1 MEYDV
6 VIIGAGLAGL
16 CCARRLNQAGLNFLI
31 LDSADGVGGRIR
43 TDDVEGFRLD
53 RGFQVFSTAYPEAKM
68 VLDYKALELH
78 SFEPGALVRYG
89 GVFHQLT
96 DPWRRPL
103 RGFRSVISPIG
114 TLADK
119 LRVARLRSRV
129 LRGSVA
135 DQFATPE
142 TTTLKALQQDGF
154 TDSMIERFFRPF
166 LGGIFLDP
174 ELQASSRMFNFVF
187 RMFSS
192 GDATLPA
199 EGMEAIPR
207 QIALG
212 LPPESIRLN
221 ARVAGLQNR
230 SVSLESG
237 ESIQAR
243 AVVVATESPVSAELL
258 GESISPG
265 SQGVTCLY
273 FATDRP
279 PINQPILVLNGE
291 GHGPVNNLCVPS
303 LLVPCAPEGR
313 HLVSATVLGI
323 PAQDDATLEREVRE
337 HLASWFG
344 TEVNSWQ
351 ILRTYRIPH
360 ALPRQR
366 PPALSTPERPV
377 RLQDG
382 LYVCGDHRDN
392 ASINGAM
399 VSGRRAAESILEE
412 FDQKPT

>member
-1 MEYDV
+1 MDDDV
-6 VIIGAGLAGL
+6 VIVGAGLAGL
-16 CCARRLNQAGLNFLI
+16 CCARRLSQAGLRSLL
-31 LDSADGVGGRIR
+31 LDAADAVGGRVR

-53 RGFQVFSTAYPEAKM
+53 RGFQVFSTAYPEAQQ
-68 VLDYKALELH
+68 VLDDQALDLH
-78 SFEPGALVRYG
+78 RFEPGALVRYG
-89 GVFHQLT
+89 GALHPLT

-103 RGFRSVISPIG
+103 RGLRSVFSPIG
-114 TLADK
+114 TFADK

-135 DQFATPE
+135 DQFVGPE
-142 TTTLKALQQDGF
+142 TTTLEALQQDGF

-174 ELQASSRMFNFVF
+174 ELNASSRMFNFVF

-192 GDATLPA
+192 GHAALPA
-199 EGMEAIPR
+199 QGMQAIPR

-212 LPPESIRLN
+212 LRPGSIRLN
-221 ARVAGLQNR
+221 TRVIGLQNG
-230 SVSLESG
+230 SVRVESG
-237 ESIQAR
+237 ESIRAR
-243 AVVVATESPVSAELL
+243 AVVVATESPIAAELL
-258 GESISPG
+258 GEAVSPG

-279 PINQPILVLNGE
+279 PIDRPILVLNGE

-323 PAQDDATLEREVRE
+323 PAQDDATLERGVRE
-337 HLASWFG
+337 QLAGWFG
-344 TEVNSWQ
+344 AEVNRWQ
-351 ILRTYRIPH
+351 HLRTYRIPH
-360 ALPRQR
+360 ALPRQA

-377 RLQDG
+377 RWRDG

-399 VSGRRAAESILEE
+399 VSGRRAAEALLA
-412 FDQKPT
+412 DLGN